1 MKIINDRQRQ
11 SALMFNEYPSK
22 RQGRGF
28 FGEMVYFEWRT
39 MDHYS
44 PRLLF
49 FLVLIIGLNYLDSCF
64 TLMILEKGGKE
75 LNPIVE
81 SAISLWGEKFWIWK
95 FALVSVSSVILCLF
109 SRYRRVKIAIVL
121 VSLIYL
127 VLVSYQVVGL
137 NIHNVQ

>member
-1 MKIINDRQRQ
+1 MKIINNRRRQ
-11 SALMFNEYPSK
+11 STLIFNEYPWK

-28 FGEMVYFEWRT
+28 LGGRVYSEWRL

-44 PRLLF
+44 PKLLF

-95 FALVSVSSVILCLF
+95 FAIVSFSSVILCLF
-109 SRYRRVKIAIVL
+109 SRCKRVKIAIVL
-121 VSLIYL
+121 VCLLYL
-127 VLVSYQVVGL
+127 VLVSYQVIGL
-137 NIHNVQ
+137 NLT

>member
-1 MKIINDRQRQ
+1 MKIINDRHIQ
-11 SALMFNEYPSK
+11 SALRLNEYS
-22 RQGRGF
+22 RQGRRKSS
-28 FGEMVYFEWRT
+28 FGERVYSELCL

-64 TLMILEKGGKE
+64 TLMILEKGGRE

-81 SAISLWGEKFWIWK
+81 SAIGLWGEKFWIWK
-95 FALVSVSSVILCLF
+95 FAIVSVSSVILCLF
-109 SRYRRVKIAIVL
+109 SRYKRVKIAIVL
-121 VSLIYL
+121 VSFLYL
-127 VLVSYQVVGL
+127 VLVSYQLIGL